1 MHYTNTNNPIDF
13 PKSRKEHIKD
23 LMNLAGTDTSGKWMS
38 VDNASTFAELIV
50 RECANIARNN
60 TRTDSKVNQMI
71 LKHFNLT
78 EEYELTTHE
87 EQAIFD
93 KNRNYPL

>member
-13 PKSRKEHIKD
+13 PKSPKEHIKD
-23 LMNLAGTDTSGKWMS
+23 LMNRAGTDSSGKWMS

-50 RECANIARNN
+50 RECMSVVSRKCASPTAYNALM
-60 TRTDSKVNQMI
+60 D
-71 LKHFNLT
+71 HFNLT

-93 KNRNYPL
+93 KNRNYTL